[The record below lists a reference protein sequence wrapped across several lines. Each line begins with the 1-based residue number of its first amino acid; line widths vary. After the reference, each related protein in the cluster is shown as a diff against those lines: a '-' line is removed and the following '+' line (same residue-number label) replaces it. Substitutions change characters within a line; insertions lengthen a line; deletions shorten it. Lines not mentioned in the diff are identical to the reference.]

1 MRRGLVLIRGAAGP
15 FCAARMAAGTIVVGG
30 ALGPHPGVAMRRGTL
45 VALAGA
51 APPASFADTGRHELA
66 VVRLLARMLAA
77 EGAGE
82 LAELLSP
89 MRRWAGDLAL
99 GGRGEILAPG

>member
-1 MRRGLVLIRGAAGP
+1 VT
-15 FCAARMAAGTIVVGG
+15 AGTIVVGG
-30 ALGPHPGVAMRRGTL
+30 ALGPHPGVAMRRGSL

-51 APPASFADTGRHELA
+51 VPPASFADTGRHELA
-66 VVRLLARMLAA
+66 FLRVLAGLLAR

-82 LAELLSP
+82 LAGQLRP

-99 GGRGEILAPG
+99 GGRGEILAPA